1 MMDIEIGVFDCDKD
15 MEEKTGLW
23 FEGWM
28 VFVVEDNFE
37 DNDSLE
43 HKGEESDY
51 CHWLEL
57 EMGLYAANLKWN
69 VLKPIYYTGWSLK
82 KDIQ

>member
-1 MMDIEIGVFDCDKD
+1 MMDIDIGVFDSDKD
-15 MEEKTGLW
+15 MEGKTGW
-23 FEGWM
+23 KFGGWR

-51 CHWLEL
+51 CHWLE
-57 EMGLYAANLKWN
+57 MGLYAANLKW
-69 VLKPIYYTGWSLK
+69 TFFFK
-82 KDIQ
+82 KNN